1 MEMMLYCWWTWI
13 GWYGMVWHGSGS
25 ECLASR
31 VDSSRLDS
39 IRFDRLYTRLDRV
52 CGSSAKC
59 STCTCHYVTSY
70 HAMPCHVFSFLFF
83 TVLLKALAE
92 CFYPGAR
99 VRESKGVHLTFG
111 TLLTTAIR
119 VQHRSCCML
128 QRCCC
133 VLPCRAVPRDTIAW
147 HSWACG
153 RNRWCR
159 ALRYI

>member
-1 MEMMLYCWWTWI
+1 M
-13 GWYGMVWHGSGS
+13 SGK
-25 ECLASR
+25 
-31 VDSSRLDS
+31 SSRAEP

-59 STCTCHYVTSY
+59 LTCTCHYVTSY
-70 HAMPCHVFSFLFF
+70 HTMPCHVTSFLFF

-111 TLLTTAIR
+111 TLLTTAIG

-133 VLPCRAVPRDTIAW
+133 VLPCRAVPRDTIEW